1 MGGRWLAIGS
11 TGLMSVMEV
20 DARGLR
26 CPLPLL
32 RARKA
37 LAGLMVGERLA
48 VQVSDPGAPADFTAY
63 CAQAGHR
70 LIEIVPCAEPSAFC
84 IILERGASS

>member
-1 MGGRWLAIGS
+1 VNII
-11 TGLMSVMEV
+11 

-37 LAGLMVGERLA
+37 LAES
-48 VQVSDPGAPADFTAY
+48 VSGAKIQIWVTDLGAPADFKAY
-63 CAQAGHR
+63 CAQMGHI
-70 LIEIVPCAEPSAFC
+70 LVEIEQESHPANFMKITLA
-84 IILERGASS
+84 RGL

>member
-1 MGGRWLAIGS
+1 VDII
-11 TGLMSVMEV
+11 

-37 LAGLMVGERLA
+37 LAESVA
-48 VQVSDPGAPADFTAY
+48 GAKIQIWVTDLGSPADFKAY
-63 CAQAGHR
+63 CAQMGHI
-70 LIEIVPCAEPSAFC
+70 LVDIEQEPHPATFMK
-84 IILERGASS
+84 ITLARGL

>member
-1 MGGRWLAIGS
+1 MTVNEL
-11 TGLMSVMEV
+11 

-37 LAGLMVGERLA
+37 LSGLRAGERLS

-70 LIEIVPCAEPSAFC
+70 LVEVAPTDEPSVC
-84 IILERGASS
+84 LIVLERGAN

>member
-1 MGGRWLAIGS
+1 
-11 TGLMSVMEV
+11 MEII

-37 LAGLMVGERLA
+37 LAELSADEKMQIWVTDL
-48 VQVSDPGAPADFTAY
+48 GAPADFKAY
-63 CAQAGHR
+63 CEQMGHA
-70 LIEIVPCAEPSAFC
+70 LIGIESEGQQETFMKITLARKP
-84 IILERGASS
+84 

>member
-1 MGGRWLAIGS
+1 MDVI
-11 TGLMSVMEV
+11 

-37 LAGLMVGERLA
+37 LAGMEVDARIQIWATDL
-48 VQVSDPGAPADFTAY
+48 GAPADFKAY
-63 CAQAGHR
+63 CAQTGHA
-70 LIEIVPCAEPSAFC
+70 LIGIEQENEIPMFLKITLA
-84 IILERGASS
+84 RGL

>member
-1 MGGRWLAIGS
+1 MDII
-11 TGLMSVMEV
+11 

-37 LAGLMVGERLA
+37 LAASIAGAEIQIWVTDL
-48 VQVSDPGAPADFTAY
+48 GAPADFKAY
-63 CAQAGHR
+63 CDQMGHVLINIEPIAQPATFMKIT
-70 LIEIVPCAEPSAFC
+70 LA
-84 IILERGASS
+84 RGL